1 MSEKKHNYDHH
12 HPNSTHIKKQQH
24 WLSTTE
30 ETRDDGGGGVGTP
43 LHQSSTD
50 RRRSQ
55 KWLWDLTVGS
65 LRLCVTGWQGVK
77 RKTKIYIERG
87 REEGIKREK
96 ERVALF
102 FFAEHI
108 DTPFVS
114 LAHSNLHTQYAAA
127 VW

>member
-1 MSEKKHNYDHH
+1 M
-12 HPNSTHIKKQQH
+12 
-24 WLSTTE
+24 
-30 ETRDDGGGGVGTP
+30 GVGGVGAP

-50 RRRSQ
+50 RRRGQ

-77 RKTKIYIERG
+77 RKTKIYVERG

>member
-1 MSEKKHNYDHH
+1 MRKSSSHIPPPLHVRKKNTITTTTT
-12 HPNSTHIKKQQH
+12 PNSPHIKKQQH

-30 ETRDDGGGGVGTP
+30 ETGDDGGGGGGDTSP
-43 LHQSSTD
+43 SILHRQETESEMA
-50 RRRSQ
+50 
-55 KWLWDLTVGS
+55 VGS

-102 FFAEHI
+102 FLQSI
-108 DTPFVS
+108 
-114 LAHSNLHTQYAAA
+114 
-127 VW
+127 